1 VAREN
6 MQPDKELAYWPEF
19 HTEIFFLIYGGD
31 TNCLVRADK
40 PETAWRIYF
49 KYKGVSDYG
58 NNKGYPGNYTE
69 MRPRT
74 VQQQLSNEQLKQLH
88 RDSIVCWDVS
98 S

>member
-1 VAREN
+1 
-6 MQPDKELAYWPEF
+6 MQPEKKLAYWPEF

-40 PETAWRIYF
+40 PETAWRVYF
-49 KYKGVSDYG
+49 KYKEVNSYG
-58 NNKGYPGNYTE
+58 NTEGYPGNYTE
-69 MRPRT
+69 IRPRT
-74 VQQQLSNEQLKQLH
+74 VQQLLSDEQLKQLH